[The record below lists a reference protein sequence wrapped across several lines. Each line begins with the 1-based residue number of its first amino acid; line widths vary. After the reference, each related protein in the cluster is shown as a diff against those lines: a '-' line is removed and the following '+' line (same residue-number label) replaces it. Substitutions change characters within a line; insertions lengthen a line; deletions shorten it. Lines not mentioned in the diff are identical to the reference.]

1 MNDAGILPPLSAG
14 QSRRIDQIC
23 DQFEEHWLAG
33 RRPTIDD
40 SLGTLAEPEL
50 SALLRQLLLLD
61 WVYRRRTGE
70 EPIAADYQSH
80 FPEHI
85 ALIDRVGREMAEN
98 CDSTW
103 VGSVAPHD
111 IHATRDDSSAH
122 NNSLDDAE
130 LERPTGLARYD
141 LIHEVGHGGI
151 GVVYRS
157 HDRIMRRELAIKVL
171 RESYCDQPD
180 ARRRFFEEARVGSQ
194 LQHPAIVPVYELGW
208 LDDRRPYFTMK
219 LVEGHTLA
227 KLLEDR
233 SDIGQDL
240 SRLVAVFDQV
250 CQAMAYA
257 HTQGVV
263 HRDLKPTNI
272 MVGAFGEVQVM
283 DWGFAKV
290 LTSPAD
296 GNATYRTGTQLVNG
310 RHDGSQSGALMGT
323 PAYMPPEQARG
334 ESNSIDARADVF
346 ALGAILCEILTG
358 RPPYVGRSAEEVCGQ
373 AAAGDLSE
381 ARARLDHCG
390 ADHALRQLAQSCLAV
405 DRDDRPFDAGVV
417 ASSMTAYLAESQER
431 LHQAQLQQT
440 AAETRAETAHAKI
453 KTERSVRRLTMALA
467 AALLVGTG
475 VATWQAFAANRAR
488 ETATSKEAETRA
500 VLDFVQNHVFAAAR
514 PEGQAGGLGRDVPMR
529 TALQAALP
537 AVETSFGSQP
547 LVEAQ
552 VRRTLGDSLMYL
564 GEANTAADQYRQARS
579 IDTEQLGFDHPDTL
593 QCSHGLAN
601 ALAELGHANDALT
614 LREETLALR
623 KVRLGPDHRD
633 TLMSF
638 NNLANSYYSVGR
650 YDQAFTMH
658 EEALAIRKAKFGADH
673 PDTLSSMFN
682 LGAAYAARGRY
693 TEALNLYKEI
703 AGIQNAKLG
712 PDHPDTLESITNLAT
727 SYGALGRH
735 ADALALHEDTL
746 ARRKSRLGV
755 DHPQTLWSMYHV
767 AVCYAALDRH
777 ADAAKLFEETLALQ
791 KVKLGPDHRSTLYC
805 MYNLAFSLAALGRD
819 DDALKL
825 HEETLA
831 LRSAK
836 LGPNHRDT
844 MASVEGVTES
854 QVRKCAKAS
863 DLDGCRTVAE
873 RWEMLNRIDPR
884 SLYAAACYR
893 AITAKVIR
901 ANDHSPEG
909 AKAANA
915 EADRAMV
922 WLRKSVAAGY
932 KDAAKIQTDKDLNPL
947 RDRDDF
953 QKLVASMNA
962 ERRNASEIGK

>member
-1 MNDAGILPPLSAG
+1 MNDAGISPPLSAA

-33 RRPTIDD
+33 RRPAIDD
-40 SLGTLAEPEL
+40 SLGTLAEPER

-61 WVYRRRTGE
+61 WVYRRRSGE
-70 EPIAADYQSH
+70 EPTAADYQPH
-80 FPEHI
+80 FLEHI
-85 ALIDRVGREMAEN
+85 ELIESVGREMAEC

-103 VGSVAPHD
+103 VGSVISHD
-111 IHATRDDSSAH
+111 AHTTRDDSSAH
-122 NNSLDDAE
+122 GSFDDAE
-130 LERPTGLARYD
+130 LEPPTGLARYD

-157 HDRIMRRELAIKVL
+157 HDKIMRRELAIKVL
-171 RESYCDQPD
+171 RESYCDQSD

-233 SDIGQDL
+233 SDNDDNL
-240 SRLVAVFDQV
+240 SRLMAVFDQV

-257 HTQGVV
+257 HTRGVV
-263 HRDLKPTNI
+263 HRDLKPNNI

-290 LTSPAD
+290 LTSPSEDDAA
-296 GNATYRTGTQLVNG
+296 NCSGTPLVNG
-310 RHDGSQSGALMGT
+310 RHYGSQSGALMGT

-334 ESNSIDARADVF
+334 ESILIDARADVF
-346 ALGAILCEILTG
+346 AIGAILCEILTG
-358 RPPYVGRSAEEVCGQ
+358 RPPYSGRSAEDICGQ
-373 AAAGDLSE
+373 AAAGDLAE
-381 ARARLDHCG
+381 AHARLDNSS
-390 ADHALRQLAQSCLAV
+390 ADHALCHLAKRCLSA
-405 DRDDRPFDAGVV
+405 DRDGRPLDAGVV
-417 ASSMTAYLAESQER
+417 ATEMTVYLAASQER

-440 AAETRAETAHAKI
+440 AAEMRAESAFAKI
-453 KTERSVRRLTMALA
+453 KAERRVRRLTIALA

-475 VATWQAFAANRAR
+475 IATWQAVVATRAK
-488 ETATSKEAETRA
+488 ETANAKEADTRA
-500 VLDFVQNHVFAAAR
+500 VLDFVQKHVFAAAR
-514 PEGQAGGLGRDVPMR
+514 PAGQDGGLGRDVPLR

-537 AVETSFGSQP
+537 AVEKSFASQP

-552 VRRTLGDSLMYL
+552 LCRTLGDSLMYL
-564 GEANTAADQYRQARS
+564 GEAKTAADQYRRARA

-593 QCSHGLAN
+593 QCSHDLAN
-601 ALAELGHANDALT
+601 ALAELGQADDALT

-623 KVRLGPDHRD
+623 KVRLGPGHRD

-650 YDQAFTMH
+650 YDQAFKMH

-682 LGAAYAARGRY
+682 LGGVYAARGRY
-693 TEALNLYKEI
+693 TAALKLYKEI
-703 AGIQNAKLG
+703 AAIQTTTLG
-712 PDHPDTLESITNLAT
+712 PDHPDTLESTTNLAT
-727 SYGALGRH
+727 SYGACGRL
-735 ADALALHEDTL
+735 ADALAIHEDTL
-746 ARRKSRLGV
+746 ARRKSRLGA
-755 DHPQTLWSMYHV
+755 DHPQTLWSMYNV
-767 AVCYAALDRH
+767 AVCFAALDRH
-777 ADAAKLFEETLALQ
+777 ADAVKLFEETLALQ
-791 KVKLGPDHRSTLYC
+791 KIKLGLDHRRTLYC
-805 MYNLAFSLAALGRD
+805 MYNLAFSLTALDRD

-831 LRSAK
+831 LRRAK

-844 MASVEGVTES
+844 MASIEGVMDC
-854 QVRKCAKAS
+854 QVRKCAKAN
-863 DLDGCRTVAE
+863 DVDGCRAVAE
-873 RWEMLNRIDPR
+873 QWEVLQRTDHR

-901 ANDHSPEG
+901 TTDQSPEG
-909 AKAANA
+909 AKVADA
-915 EADRAMV
+915 EADRAMG
-922 WLRKSVAAGY
+922 WLKKSVAAGY
-932 KDAAKIQTDKDLNPL
+932 KDAAKIETDKDLDFL
-947 RDRDDF
+947 RDRADF
-953 QKLVASMNA
+953 TKLMASMNA
-962 ERRNASEIGK
+962 GSQEHQRDR